1 MKKGYT
7 KSLITTASSKT
18 NYLQRSNNSKV
29 KVTCIY
35 SKKNKVK
42 NDNQIEIK
50 SKSNKPLNFK
60 KNTSKISRN
69 ENLNYINI
77 KYKLN
82 KNNKNI
88 NKLKSNLTVQ
98 NLIDKNKSPQKLK
111 VLSVIWFTDIKNN
124 TNKNNNNN
132 IKTNFSS
139 NKKSSIIDFK
149 IKHNNLNNINDIINK
164 NENNVDLNDTI
175 SNFLNYNLGEF
186 NNEHEFEDDFFES
199 KLDPFINSLIDKKKK
214 KNKTKEEIKKDNLSE
229 KEFEFSHC
237 NCNTFKK
244 EVNKNKT
251 IFNYEI
257 NKEKNSVLSKRNIS
271 DLTQN
276 SSYYYSNTE
285 ELKPSEKI
293 HSIYRSKFSLI
304 KKDYK

>member
-18 NYLQRSNNSKV
+18 NYLQRSCNSKV

-35 SKKNKVK
+35 SKKNKAK
-42 NDNQIEIK
+42 NDNEIEIK

-60 KNTSKISRN
+60 KNISKISKN
-69 ENLNYINI
+69 EKSINI
-77 KYKLN
+77 KNKLN
-82 KNNKNI
+82 KNNKNN

-98 NLIDKNKSPQKLK
+98 NLIDKKKSPQKLK
-111 VLSVIWFTDIKNN
+111 ILNIVWFTDIKNIQY
-124 TNKNNNNN
+124 KNINNN
-132 IKTNFSS
+132 INYTS
-139 NKKSSIIDFK
+139 NKKSSITDFK
-149 IKHNNLNNINDIINK
+149 IKQYNLNNKKYIRNK
-164 NENNVDLNDTI
+164 NENNLDLNDTI

-186 NNEHEFEDDFFES
+186 SNEHEFEDDFLDI

-214 KNKTKEEIKKDNLSE
+214 KNKSKEEIKKENFSE
-229 KEFEFSHC
+229 KEFDLSNC

-244 EVNKNKT
+244 EINKKKKIINYE
-251 IFNYEI
+251 NYEI
-257 NKEKNSVLSKRNIS
+257 NKNKNSFFGKRNIS

-293 HSIYRSKFSLI
+293 HSIYKSKFSLI